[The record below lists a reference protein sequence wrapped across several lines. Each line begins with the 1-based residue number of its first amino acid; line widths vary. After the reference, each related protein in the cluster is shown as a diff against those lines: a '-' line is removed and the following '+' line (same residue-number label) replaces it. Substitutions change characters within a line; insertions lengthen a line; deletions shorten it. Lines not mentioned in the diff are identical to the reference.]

1 MIHRTASIDSDARIE
16 PGVQIGPYCH
26 IGPGVL
32 ISAGSRLATHVV
44 VERDTRIGRDCQVYS
59 HAVIGSDPEDLRYQG
74 QPSYLEIGDRTIIRE
89 FVTINRGCHGTA
101 ITRVGSDCL
110 FMKGSHIGHDCQVGD
125 HVILAALATLGGH
138 IIVEDRVVI
147 GGLAAMHQFIR
158 IGTMAMVGG
167 TAGVMQDVPPYCM
180 VQGAPPATVRGL
192 NRIGLVRNGV
202 SDEGLTALKHSYRLM
217 FRRSMTRNEALDEI
231 ERLVELTPEVK
242 HFVEFCRNASKTGIC
257 KPEPSSGLGVVG
269 STGSAG
275 KAKPALST
283 EEPSGQTAQ
292 G

>member
-180 VQGAPPATVRGL
+180 VQGAPPATLRGL
-192 NRIGLVRNGV
+192 NIIGLRRNAV
-202 SDEGLTALKHSYRLM
+202 PPDSISALKHAFRLM
-217 FRRSMTRNEALDEI
+217 FKRGMSRENALAEI
-231 ERLVELTPEVK
+231 EASVGRTLELANFIEFMSTPSK
-242 HFVEFCRNASKTGIC
+242 RGFCRAERIQALKVVSAEGQKQESDQA
-257 KPEPSSGLGVVG
+257 KAQSEPSS
-269 STGSAG
+269 A
-275 KAKPALST
+275 
-283 EEPSGQTAQ
+283 SGN
-292 G
+292 